1 MLNLN
6 QNNVAAANSASQ
18 YDAGSALARE
28 AERVYAEGLERMSID
43 APNAQQSAILERSLA
58 EWRELVEKAYNDII
72 AKRAAWMPWTVC
84 GPARY
89 NSAKNSAKADRQ
101 MEAAGEW
108 NRKMDAFILHTQ
120 NMTRDAIPQEELL
133 AQYRSGKRREP
144 ISADDPLAAEKL
156 AARIDGLKDFHE
168 RMKERN
174 AWWRK
179 HKTMKGFPSLDDDRA
194 AKMDSDINDPRQL
207 YHVPYAPYE
216 LQLNNANIKRL
227 EERLQTIQEQRQQ
240 AAALPDGKEQDERNG
255 FTVER
260 CPADGRVN
268 ILFDEKPEAD
278 ARDILKGEG
287 FHWSPRAKV
296 WTRKLT
302 PGAEHAL
309 RRIVVALEK
318 LPAYAPAEAEQPVED
333 PGDGILTMTPDEF
346 AARLAKL

>member
-6 QNNVAAANSASQ
+6 QNSIAAANSASQ

-28 AERVYAEGLERMSID
+28 AESVYAEGLEKMAMD
-43 APNAQQSAILERSLA
+43 APNAQQSAILERRRA
-58 EWRELVEKAYNDII
+58 EWRVLVEKAYNDII

-101 MEAAGEW
+101 MEAAVEW

-120 NMTRDAIPQEELL
+120 TMIRDAIPQEELL

-156 AARIDGLKDFHE
+156 AARIEGLKDFHE

-179 HKTMKGFPSLDDDRA
+179 HKTMKGCPDLDDDKA
-194 AKMDSDINDPRQL
+194 GKMDRDINDPRQL
-207 YHVPYAPYE
+207 YHVPYATYE

-227 EERLQTIQEQRQQ
+227 EERLQTIQAQRQQ
-240 AAALPDGKEQDERNG
+240 AAALPDGKAQDERSG

-260 CPADGRVN
+260 CPADGRIN

-302 PGAEHAL
+302 PGAEAAL
-309 RRIVVALEK
+309 RRIVAALEK
-318 LPAYAPAEAEQPVED
+318 LPAYAPEASGQPAED
-333 PGDGILTMTPDEF
+333 PGDGVLTLTPDEF
-346 AARLAKL
+346 ADRLAKL